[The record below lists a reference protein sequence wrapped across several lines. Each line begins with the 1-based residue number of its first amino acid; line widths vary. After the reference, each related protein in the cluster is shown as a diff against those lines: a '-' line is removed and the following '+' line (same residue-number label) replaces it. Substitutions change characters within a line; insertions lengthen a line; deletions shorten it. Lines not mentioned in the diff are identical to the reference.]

1 MEVTVRAYR
10 PEDLP
15 ALAAIWNV
23 VVADGEAFP
32 QLDLLTPE
40 TAAEFFAAQDYTA
53 VAELDGRVEQ
63 EIHSPDQTCGFAG
76 YTPETSEDTVLKI
89 PYPYDSI
96 YPIWIKMQVDR
107 VNGEMQK
114 YNDGAILCDEKLDA
128 YRRTL
133 VRTTDSPPCKV
144 KYF

>member
-1 MEVTVRAYR
+1 MTLREAITLA
-10 PEDLP
+10 D
-15 ALAAIWNV
+15 ALAPN
-23 VVADGEAFP
+23 
-32 QLDLLTPE
+32 
-40 TAAEFFAAQDYTA
+40 A
-53 VAELDGRVEQ
+53 VARELKIHWLSELDGRVEQ
-63 EIHSPDQTCGFAG
+63 EVHSPDKASGFKG

-96 YPIWIKMQVDR
+96 YPIWIKMHVDR

-114 YNDGAILCDEKLDA
+114 YNDGTVLCDEKLDA

-133 VRTTDSPPCKV
+133 VRTTGSPPCKV